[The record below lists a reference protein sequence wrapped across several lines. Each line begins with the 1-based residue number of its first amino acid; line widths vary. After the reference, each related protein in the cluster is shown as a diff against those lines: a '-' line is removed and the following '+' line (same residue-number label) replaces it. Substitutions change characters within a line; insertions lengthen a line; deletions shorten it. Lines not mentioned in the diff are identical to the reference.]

1 MASSA
6 PSEHLM
12 LSVSGSEELDV
23 LSIEASDLG
32 DSPAYSPQC
41 EELVEVVTR
50 TVAKLNID
58 WLAVRQEA

>member
-1 MASSA
+1 
-6 PSEHLM
+6 M